1 MYEEYLRALL
11 APLGVYDLGEGTI
24 NGAELHALGEGLDG
38 ISRKLENV
46 ERESLTA
53 TAEGEGLTRRET
65 LFARRNAAVTAEA
78 RRGSRNRGAAA
89 DRRRQFDACRH
100 QQNHARMRPQSQGC
114 GNGKRKAADHFP

>member
-65 LFARRNAAVTAEA
+65 LFARRNAGGPA
-78 RRGSRNRGAAA
+78 SRNRGAAA